1 MLDIGWTEI
10 LVITVIALFVVGPK
24 DIPKALRTVGI
35 WIGKLKSL
43 SREFQNTVDDAI
55 RDSELDEV
63 KKQIE
68 SARTGI
74 TKGMTETID
83 SEGELTEML
92 RGVDVVDDKT
102 NNKPSSA
109 WPIPL
114 NKNDEVVDKK
124 NDEVA
129 DKKNNEVADKKNND
143 DTLKKDTKNN
153 LKQNN
158 KTSTT

>member
-10 LVITVIALFVVGPK
+10 LVITVVALFIVGPK
-24 DIPKALRTVGI
+24 DIPKALRTIGI

-43 SREFQNTVDDAI
+43 SREFQNTVEDAV

-68 SARTGI
+68 SA
-74 TKGMTETID
+74 KNNFKKDMTETID

-92 RGVDVVDDKT
+92 RGVDVVDKDKSQK
-102 NNKPSSA
+102 NSA

-114 NKNDEVVDKK
+114 NKKEELEDNNIQKKDIDNK
-124 NDEVA
+124 NDNVKEV
-129 DKKNNEVADKKNND
+129 D
-143 DTLKKDTKNN
+143 NN
-153 LKQNN
+153 LDKDS
-158 KTSTT
+158 STT

>member
-10 LVITVIALFVVGPK
+10 LVITVVALFIVGPK

-35 WIGKLKSL
+35 WLGKLKSL
-43 SREFQNTVDDAI
+43 SREFQNTVEDAV
-55 RDSELDEV
+55 RESELDEV

-68 SARTGI
+68 SAKNDF

-92 RGVDVVDDKT
+92 RGVDVVDNVKC
-102 NNKPSSA
+102 KISSS

-114 NKNDEVVDKK
+114 N
-124 NDEVA
+124 
-129 DKKNNEVADKKNND
+129 NND
-143 DTLKKDTKNN
+143 ASKDN
-153 LKQNN
+153 LCDNI
-158 KTSTT
+158 

>member
-10 LVITVIALFVVGPK
+10 LVITVVALFIVGPK
-24 DIPKALRTVGI
+24 DIPKALRMVGI

-43 SREFQNTVDDAI
+43 SREFQNTVEDAV

-68 SARTGI
+68 SAKNDF
-74 TKGMTETID
+74 TKGMTETVD

-92 RGVDVVDDKT
+92 RGVDVVDKDKSQ
-102 NNKPSSA
+102 KSSA

-114 NKNDEVVDKK
+114 NKNDQVKDNTPDDKK
-124 NDEVA
+124 IE
-129 DKKNNEVADKKNND
+129 KKI
-143 DTLKKDTKNN
+143 
-153 LKQNN
+153 
-158 KTSTT
+158 STTEEDKNIDKDNSTT

>member
-10 LVITVIALFVVGPK
+10 LVITVVALFIVGPK
-24 DIPKALRTVGI
+24 DIPKALRTIGI

-43 SREFQNTVDDAI
+43 SREFQNTVEDAV

-68 SARTGI
+68 SAKKDF
-74 TKGMTETID
+74 TKGMSETID

-92 RGVDVVDDKT
+92 RGVDVVDEDK
-102 NNKPSSA
+102 KQKKSA

-114 NKNDEVVDKK
+114 SKNVESREENTNNVSEEI
-124 NDEVA
+124 NTSEEA
-129 DKKNNEVADKKNND
+129 DKDLNAN
-143 DTLKKDTKNN
+143 KDNSIT
-153 LKQNN
+153 
-158 KTSTT
+158 

>member
-43 SREFQNTVDDAI
+43 SREFQNTVDDAV

-114 NKNDEVVDKK
+114 NKNDEV
-124 NDEVA
+124 
-129 DKKNNEVADKKNND
+129 ADKKNND
-143 DTLKKDTKNN
+143 DTLEKETKNN

>member
-1 MLDIGWTEI
+1 VLDIGWTEI

-24 DIPKALRTVGI
+24 DIPKALKTVGI
-35 WIGKLKSL
+35 WVGKLKSL
-43 SREFQNTVDDAI
+43 SREFQNTVEDAV

-68 SARTGI
+68 SAKTDF

-92 RGVDVVDDKT
+92 RGVDVKEEKDKKT
-102 NNKPSSA
+102 SAISSA

-114 NKNDEVVDKK
+114 NKKEEVLEKKADEDI
-124 NDEVA
+124 
-129 DKKNNEVADKKNND
+129 
-143 DTLKKDTKNN
+143 
-153 LKQNN
+153 N
-158 KTSTT
+158 KTNESVEELDKDKENPTT

>member
-10 LVITVIALFVVGPK
+10 LVITVVALFIVGPK

-35 WIGKLKSL
+35 WLGKLKSL
-43 SREFQNTVDDAI
+43 SREFQNTVEDAV

-68 SARTGI
+68 SAKNDF

-92 RGVDVVDDKT
+92 RGVDVVDKE
-102 NNKPSSA
+102 KSQKSSA
-109 WPIPL
+109 WPITL
-114 NKNDEVVDKK
+114 NKNDESKDNVS
-124 NDEVA
+124 
-129 DKKNNEVADKKNND
+129 KNNEAENKINTAEELENKDKN
-143 DTLKKDTKNN
+143 KDSSIT
-153 LKQNN
+153 
-158 KTSTT
+158 

>member
-43 SREFQNTVDDAI
+43 SREFQNTVDDAV

-68 SARTGI
+68 SARTDI

-114 NKNDEVVDKK
+114 NKNDEV
-124 NDEVA
+124 
-129 DKKNNEVADKKNND
+129 ADKKNND

>member
-1 MLDIGWTEI
+1 VLDIGWTEI

-24 DIPKALRTVGI
+24 EIPKALKTVGI
-35 WIGKLKSL
+35 WVGKLKSL
-43 SREFQNTVDDAI
+43 SREFQNTVEDAV

-68 SARTGI
+68 SAKTDF

-92 RGVDVVDDKT
+92 RGVDVKEE
-102 NNKPSSA
+102 KEKKASAISSA

-114 NKNDEVVDKK
+114 NKKEEVLEKKTDEDI
-124 NDEVA
+124 
-129 DKKNNEVADKKNND
+129 
-143 DTLKKDTKNN
+143 
-153 LKQNN
+153 N
-158 KTSTT
+158 KTNESVEGLDKDKENPTT

>member
-10 LVITVIALFVVGPK
+10 LVITVVALFIVGPK

-43 SREFQNTVDDAI
+43 SREFQNTVEDAV

-68 SARTGI
+68 SAKTDF
-74 TKGMTETID
+74 TKGMSETID

-92 RGVDVVDDKT
+92 RGVDVVDKDK
-102 NNKPSSA
+102 KQSA

-114 NKNDEVVDKK
+114 SKDDESEKNISDKSNIENKTDTPKEENKNL
-124 NDEVA
+124 N
-129 DKKNNEVADKKNND
+129 
-143 DTLKKDTKNN
+143 KDN
-153 LKQNN
+153 
-158 KTSTT
+158 STT

>member
-10 LVITVIALFVVGPK
+10 LVITVVALFIVGPK

-43 SREFQNTVDDAI
+43 SREFQNTVEDAV

-68 SARTGI
+68 SAKNDF

-92 RGVDVVDDKT
+92 RGVDVVDKDKEQ
-102 NNKPSSA
+102 KKSA
-109 WPIPL
+109 WPISL
-114 NKNDEVVDKK
+114 NKNDKTKENLSDNEEVDKEANINKELDK
-124 NDEVA
+124 NINK
-129 DKKNNEVADKKNND
+129 DKDN
-143 DTLKKDTKNN
+143 
-153 LKQNN
+153 
-158 KTSTT
+158 STT

>member
-10 LVITVIALFVVGPK
+10 LVITVVALFIVGPK
-24 DIPKALRTVGI
+24 DIPKALRMVGV

-43 SREFQNTVDDAI
+43 SREFQNTVEDAV

-68 SARTGI
+68 SAKTDF

-92 RGVDVVDDKT
+92 RGVDVKEEKKEKA
-102 NNKPSSA
+102 NAISSA

-114 NKNDEVVDKK
+114 NKKEEVLEQKADADINTTNESVEELDK
-124 NDEVA
+124 
-129 DKKNNEVADKKNND
+129 DKENP
-143 DTLKKDTKNN
+143 
-153 LKQNN
+153 
-158 KTSTT
+158 KT

>member
-10 LVITVIALFVVGPK
+10 LVITVVALFIVGPK

-35 WIGKLKSL
+35 WLGKLKSL
-43 SREFQNTVDDAI
+43 SREFQNTVEDAV
-55 RDSELDEV
+55 RESELDEV

-68 SARTGI
+68 SAKNDF

-92 RGVDVVDDKT
+92 RGVDVVDKE
-102 NNKPSSA
+102 KPQKSSA

-114 NKNDEVVDKK
+114 NKNDELKDRIS
-124 NDEVA
+124 
-129 DKKNNEVADKKNND
+129 KNNEAENKINTAEEV
-143 DTLKKDTKNN
+143 
-153 LKQNN
+153 NN
-158 KTSTT
+158 KDKDKDSSIT

>member
-10 LVITVIALFVVGPK
+10 LVITVVALFIVGPK

-35 WIGKLKSL
+35 WLGKLKSL
-43 SREFQNTVDDAI
+43 SREFQNTVEDAV

-68 SARTGI
+68 SAKNDF

-92 RGVDVVDDKT
+92 RGVDVVDKE
-102 NNKPSSA
+102 KSQKSSA
-109 WPIPL
+109 WPITL
-114 NKNDEVVDKK
+114 NKNDESKDNVS
-124 NDEVA
+124 
-129 DKKNNEVADKKNND
+129 KNNETENKINTAEELENKDKN
-143 DTLKKDTKNN
+143 KDSSVT
-153 LKQNN
+153 
-158 KTSTT
+158 